1 MSLTSFKGCI
11 FKASLGYDQY
21 NRGGVTHL
29 RGGELCMLCY
39 HLDFFYFMTSFCFFF
54 TVSHCMYWR
63 HLSLHWSSV
72 KLFLRYLFRYFR
84 GQHYL
89 AMLMTTASKY
99 LKMSLTSWLHLASSS
114 QHSWR
119 KRPLA
124 VSPRRL
130 YLSMLPVSHCS
141 GRKLKGNP
149 TVITGLQQA
158 TACLRYQARDW

>member
-21 NRGGVTHL
+21 NRGGGHSPQG
-29 RGGELCMLCY
+29 RGALHALLPLG
-39 HLDFFYFMTSFCFFF
+39 FFYFMTSFCFFF

-124 VSPRRL
+124 VLPRRL